1 MVWLAKGTLFIYPF
15 SSRAQTVRVSLV
27 FPQYTVKNDFTL
39 HVVVLGSS
47 ITCVLYLDWIAAYTG
62 ILVEKRMT
70 HGTHIYIFLEY
81 TKDLLIILITVQEL
95 NIEGLQNFSLRLDHR
110 SLRFMFRYYTNYRQP
125 KFGQLYNQIK

>member
-39 HVVVLGSS
+39 HVGVRASS

-62 ILVEKRMT
+62 ILVEKCMT
-70 HGTHIYIFLEY
+70 RSTHIFLEY
-81 TKDLLIILITVQEL
+81 AKDSLIILIKVYK
-95 NIEGLQNFSLRLDHR
+95 S
-110 SLRFMFRYYTNYRQP
+110 
-125 KFGQLYNQIK
+125 